1 MNKTLGFFFK
11 DKHSIPTMSKAEIVS
26 TVGAIG
32 VVFILSWE
40 VLTHIF

>member
-1 MNKTLGFFFK
+1 MKGLVEVLFK

-32 VVFILSWE
+32 FVFILVWE
-40 VLTHIF
+40 AVTAVF